1 MPEDHI
7 PYCLFIRSGRSYS
20 VFFLADHFRKDPRVS
35 LCASCDHNSV
45 ASCRLNKF
53 FCFFRCSD
61 IAVSD
66 YRNGNRLFHLPD
78 NVPVRL
84 SAIIL
89 LSRPS
94 VNRNR
99 RRSRFFRRSCDF
111 DCIYMRIVE
120 PFSDFYR
127 NGLLYCF
134 NDRVYNL
141 INKRGVFH
149 QSRPLPVFYN
159 FRYRTPHI
167 DIENRKRTFFNPFR
181 HLAHNLRIRTKQL
194 QRYRLLFWMYFH
206 EFLCIFILIQNC
218 FCTNHFH
225 P

>member
-1 MPEDHI
+1 MPLYQVWAELLRFF
-7 PYCLFIRSGRSYS
+7 PCRSFPKRSTGFP
-20 VFFLADHFRKDPRVS
+20 VRLLH
-35 LCASCDHNSV
+35 HNSV

-141 INKRGVFH
+141 INKRGVFSSK
-149 QSRPLPVFYN
+149 Q
-159 FRYRTPHI
+159 TPP
-167 DIENRKRTFFNPFR
+167 RF
-181 HLAHNLRIRTKQL
+181 LQL
-194 QRYRLLFWMYFH
+194 SVPDTPY
-206 EFLCIFILIQNC
+206 
-218 FCTNHFH
+218 
-225 P
+225 